1 MSYTFFPPTFPSLTV
16 GTKRKRTLEQD
27 KQLRE
32 SIDARKLKMAKKSTV
47 VRQCKNV
54 QINIRYNVNGVDCR
68 SSSIVKIKYNTKCT
82 IKIQVPS
89 L

>member
-1 MSYTFFPPTFPSLTV
+1 MSYTFFPPTFPSVTV

-68 SSSIVKIKYNTKCT
+68 SSIVKIKYNIKCT